1 VRAQG
6 GGGSGGSPSTA
17 LVVAADEEMRI
28 LLRGL
33 LQLHR
38 VRVEAEADGLTE
50 ALRLLREH
58 RPSLVV
64 ADSHLSEGT
73 AAALLDGARAIVPGL
88 RFVLVAPAS
97 HPPPSARGGHAP
109 DVLLLK
115 PFRIQQ
121 FAEAIVPP
129 RSPGPSGAG

>member
-1 VRAQG
+1 
-6 GGGSGGSPSTA
+6 
-17 LVVAADEEMRI
+17 MRI

-38 VRVEAEADGLTE
+38 VHVDAEAAGTTE
-50 ALRLLREH
+50 ALRLIREH

-64 ADSHLSEGT
+64 VDTHLSEGSP
-73 AAALLDGARAIVPGL
+73 ADLIAGSRAIVPGVRL
-88 RFVLVAPAS
+88 ILIAPAS
-97 HPPPSARGGHAP
+97 RPPPTLPKEGAP

-121 FAEAIVPP
+121 FLEAIAPP
-129 RSPGPSGAG
+129 APPGPPP

>member
-1 VRAQG
+1 M
-6 GGGSGGSPSTA
+6 STNDGLPPVA

-38 VRVEAEADGLTE
+38 IRVDGEAEGTTE
-50 ALRLLREH
+50 ALRLVRDR

-64 ADSHLSEGT
+64 ADSHLSEGN
-73 AAALLDGARAIVPGL
+73 ASELVSASRAIVPGL
-88 RFVLVAPAS
+88 RFILVAPAS
-97 HPPPSARGGHAP
+97 RPPPPSAKGSAP

-121 FAEAIVPP
+121 FAEAVAPSRPP
-129 RSPGPSGAG
+129 GSTG

>member
-1 VRAQG
+1 VSA
-6 GGGSGGSPSTA
+6 SDVLPPTA

-38 VRVEAEADGLTE
+38 VRVEAEAEGTTE
-50 ALRLLREH
+50 ALRLVAQH
-58 RPSLVV
+58 RPVLVV
-64 ADSHLSEGT
+64 ADTHLTDGT
-73 AAALLDGARAIVPGL
+73 AGELIARTRALVPGL
-88 RFVLVAPAS
+88 RFILVAPAS
-97 HPPPSARGGHAP
+97 RPPPPPAKEAAP

-121 FAEAIVPP
+121 FAEAIAPS
-129 RSPGPSGAG
+129 RGTASGPT

>member
-1 VRAQG
+1 MTVTE
-6 GGGSGGSPSTA
+6 GSPGAA

-38 VRVEAEADGLTE
+38 VRVDAEAEGMTE
-50 ALRLLREH
+50 ALRVIRDH
-58 RPSLVV
+58 RPGLVV

-73 AAALLDGARAIVPGL
+73 PVELINAARALQPGL

-97 HPPPSARGGHAP
+97 RPPPSMANGP
-109 DVLLLK
+109 DVVLLK

-121 FAEAIVPP
+121 FAEAIAPP
-129 RSPGPSGAG
+129 APKKPD

>member
-1 VRAQG
+1 VSAHEG
-6 GGGSGGSPSTA
+6 TPAA

-38 VRVEAEADGLTE
+38 VRVDAEAEGLTE

-58 RPSLVV
+58 RPGLVV
-64 ADSHLSEGT
+64 ADSHLSEGSPSE
-73 AAALLDGARAIVPGL
+73 LVSGARALVPGL
-88 RFVLVAPAS
+88 RFILVVPAS
-97 HPPPSARGGHAP
+97 RPPPTLERGCAP

-121 FAEAIVPP
+121 FADAIAGPQPP
-129 RSPGPSGAG
+129 GRAG

>member
-1 VRAQG
+1 VRANE
-6 GGGSGGSPSTA
+6 SSPPTA

-38 VRVEAEADGLTE
+38 VRVEAEASGLTE

-58 RPSLVV
+58 RPRLVV

-73 AAALLDGARAIVPGL
+73 PADLVTGCRTLVPGL
-88 RFVLVAPAS
+88 RVILVIPAS
-97 HPPPSARGGHAP
+97 RPPPLLPGDGAP

-121 FAEAIVPP
+121 FAEAIAPP
-129 RSPGPSGAG
+129 RPPSPTG

>member
-1 VRAQG
+1 MRATQA
-6 GGGSGGSPSTA
+6 SPAAA

-38 VRVEAEADGLTE
+38 VRVDAEAEGMTE

-58 RPSLVV
+58 RPNLVV
-64 ADSHLSEGT
+64 TDSHLSEGSV
-73 AAALLDGARAIVPGL
+73 AELVAGARSLVPGI
-88 RFVLVAPAS
+88 RVVLVAPAS
-97 HPPPSARGGHAP
+97 RPPPTLGQQSAP

-121 FAEAIVPP
+121 FADAIAPPQVP
-129 RSPGPSGAG
+129 SSTG